1 MLEPGFQFSFL
12 ALLYDILVGI
22 GGVILILLFHG
33 TLINHVLMR
42 FENMTANNLKKKEY
56 HWVFVHFYITFA
68 FIALIHF
75 AEVLIWSFIIYQ
87 LELLKNPNDAIL
99 FAGSCYT
106 TLGLVSD
113 ILPNGSKS
121 LAFII
126 AFSGLFSLAWTTSI
140 MIEMTETYR
149 KAWKVKRS
157 ENSSL

>member
-42 FENMTANNLKKKEY
+42 FENMTANNLEKKEY
-56 HWVFVHFYITFA
+56 HWVFVHFYISFA

-75 AEVLIWSFIIYQ
+75 SEILIWSFFIYQ
-87 LELLKNPNDAIL
+87 LEFLNNVNDAIL

-106 TLGLVSD
+106 TLGLVPD

-140 MIEMTETYR
+140 MIGMTTTYR
-149 KAWKVKRS
+149 QAWKIKQV
-157 ENSSL
+157 ENNSL

>member
-42 FENMTANNLKKKEY
+42 FENMTANNLEKKEY
-56 HWVFVHFYITFA
+56 HWVFVHFYISFA

-75 AEVLIWSFIIYQ
+75 SEILIWALIIHQ
-87 LELLKNPNDAIL
+87 LELLNNVNDAIL

-106 TLGLVSD
+106 TLGLVPD
-113 ILPNGSKS
+113 ILPNGSKA

-126 AFSGLFSLAWTTSI
+126 AFSGLFTLAWTTSI

-149 KAWKVKRS
+149 KAWKIKLLKNTS
-157 ENSSL
+157 M

>member
-1 MLEPGFQFSFL
+1 
-12 ALLYDILVGI
+12 
-22 GGVILILLFHG
+22 
-33 TLINHVLMR
+33 
-42 FENMTANNLKKKEY
+42 MTANNLKKKEY

>member
-12 ALLYDILVGI
+12 ALLYDILVGV

-42 FENMTANNLKKKEY
+42 FENMTANNLVNKEY
-56 HWVFVHFYITFA
+56 HWVFVHFYISFA

-75 AEVLIWSFIIYQ
+75 SEILIWALIIHQ
-87 LELLKNPNDAIL
+87 LELLNNVNDAIL

-113 ILPNGSKS
+113 ILPDGSKS

-157 ENSSL
+157 ENTSL

>member
-1 MLEPGFQFSFL
+1 MLEPGFQFSIFAL
-12 ALLYDILVGI
+12 AYDILIGV

-33 TLINHVLMR
+33 TLINYVLMR
-42 FENMTANNLKKKEY
+42 FENITANNLEKKEY

-75 AEVLIWSFIIYQ
+75 AEVLIWGLIIYQ
-87 LELLKNPNDAIL
+87 LDLLKNVNDAIL

-106 TLGLVSD
+106 TLGLVPD

-149 KAWKVKRS
+149 KAWKIKRV
-157 ENSSL
+157 ENTSL